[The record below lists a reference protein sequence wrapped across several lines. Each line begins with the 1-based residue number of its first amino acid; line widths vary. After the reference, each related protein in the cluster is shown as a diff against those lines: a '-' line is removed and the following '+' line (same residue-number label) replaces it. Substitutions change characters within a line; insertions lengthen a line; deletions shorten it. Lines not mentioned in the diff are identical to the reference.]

1 MYDDVLGEVDPVKA
15 MSTDVFLTSVNALAE
30 TGEMISIDGIG
41 NRVASMMYGH
51 KKAYLVIGRNKLAEN
66 FEKAVIKSSVP
77 VLVDFFATWCGP
89 CRMQGQ
95 ILERYEKL
103 HSEEEVR
110 LVKIDCDEEEALARE
125 YKVETIPTLLVFKN
139 GELVERVSGV
149 RREEELD
156 RLLGL

>member
-1 MYDDVLGEVDPVKA
+1 MLIHLES
-15 MSTDVFLTSVNALAE
+15 MEQFNE
-30 TGEMISIDGIG
+30 T
-41 NRVASMMYGH
+41 
-51 KKAYLVIGRNKLAEN
+51 
-66 FEKAVIKSSVP
+66 IKSGVT
-77 VLVDFFATWCGP
+77 LVDFYATWCGP